1 MEITPN
7 NSWPTEPCWA
17 GWEYNTTEVTSS
29 IVIDVS
35 TQAFSHVDIHATHCS
50 TCTSKSLTL
59 PVTLLIHRLFNDA
72 VLIAEVSNDM

>member
-17 GWEYNTTEVTSS
+17 GWEYNTTQVRSS

-35 TQAFSHVDIHATHCS
+35 TQTFSHVVLHETHCGMY
-50 TCTSKSLTL
+50 TPKSLIL
-59 PVTLLIHRLFNDA
+59 PITLLTHRLFNDA
-72 VLIAEVSNDM
+72 LVIAEVI